1 MSHKKWYKYRYNTM
15 TETKED
21 DDSDEYEKDENEI
34 KISNNNIYLYGEI
47 NKIMALDFNIKFDE
61 LVKKYQVI
69 SIQTGFENPVINIH
83 INSCGGDVIA
93 ALSIIETI
101 RKSKLD
107 IHTFIEGECSSAA
120 TLIAVIGKKRYIGKY
135 SIMLIHQLRSGF
147 WGTASEFEEENK
159 NNKTFMKIIK
169 NIYYE
174 HTEIDKETL
183 EKMLLKDRY
192 MNANKTIQLGIMDEI
207 I

>member
-1 MSHKKWYKYRYNTM
+1 MPPKSKYKYGSKGKTLAE
-15 TETKED
+15 TEE
-21 DDSDEYEKDENEI
+21 EEEKNENEI
-34 KISNNNIYLYGEI
+34 KVMNNNIYLYGEI
-47 NKIMALDFNIKFDE
+47 NILMALDFNVKFEE
-61 LVKKYQVI
+61 LAKKYQVI
-69 SIQTGFENPVINIH
+69 CIQTGFSNPVINIH
-83 INSCGGDVIA
+83 INSCGGEVVA

-101 RKSKLD
+101 RKSKLE

-174 HTEIDKETL
+174 HTEIDKEIL
-183 EKMLLKDRY
+183 EKMLLKDSY
-192 MNANKTIQLGIMDEI
+192 MTAKKTIKLGIMDEI